1 MSMDESSI
9 DKIVEDL
16 YNRFNEVEKQV
27 KGSLSKRSENDL
39 EELRRI
45 RNLVLETIKAE
56 ISDAVKDFILVR
68 VTPSRDQGS
77 QTRSP

>member
-16 YNRFNEVEKQV
+16 YRRFNEVEKQV

>member
-68 VTPSRDQGS
+68 VTPSRNQGS

>member
-1 MSMDESSI
+1 MDESSI

-16 YNRFNEVEKQV
+16 YHRFNEVEKQV

-68 VTPSRDQGS
+68 VTPSRNQGS